1 MQHTASHIST
11 PQKEREREG
20 EGGRGREGGREGERE
35 REREKVLTCIQ
46 ATDRRHTPGYTL
58 LDQKKLRRLRSQY
71 VPNKKTGPTQRKL
84 VASQY
89 NNTHKKQHFHYQQQ
103 KTKM

>member
-1 MQHTASHIST
+1 MQHTASHI
-11 PQKEREREG
+11 PK
-20 EGGRGREGGREGERE
+20 
-35 REREKVLTCIQ
+35 KKYVLTCIQ
-46 ATDRRHTPGYTL
+46 ATDRRHTPGYSL
-58 LDQKKLRRLRSQY
+58 FDQKKLRHLRSQY

-84 VASQY
+84 VASHC